1 MIIVLSASSYFHL
14 ANQHCT
20 DEGYM
25 KLNSPPDPE
34 NVVDLNEAIVQSVNV
49 ANGMN

>member
-1 MIIVLSASSYFHL
+1 MIIVLYASSYFDL
-14 ANQHCT
+14 ADQHCT
-20 DEGYM
+20 DEGFM

-34 NVVDLNEAIVQSVNV
+34 NVLDLNEAIVQSVNV